1 MARTNFAGP
10 INEGSV
16 QQNTGTEYTP
26 GQTRNVGFVTSTQ
39 SFYFDYTSI
48 NFTVDDNRFFAAST
62 DTGAQT
68 LLETDVSG
76 IEINGNKHAMTISFS
91 SAGNDAGAG
100 TTATV
105 VGTDVFNQSQTET
118 LTLAAAAATVQ
129 TAAAFSTLTSVTFSA
144 APLGGGCKCGLLIE
158 DKVTF
163 LCQSAFNGY
172 PLSQTSSTVN
182 KNLANNINIPAWS
195 RITGLRWLNVVA
207 FNPGGNLTAEIG
219 ANQHTA
225 ADTWT
230 LDMNYFV
237 GTTGDIKGLGHYNMP
252 VDLDVATGAQ
262 TKNILNVSGSDTTP
276 YENDKLLALTVL
288 QTTSVGSTGEAII
301 YVDYVQGVNNTN

>member
-16 QQNTGTEYTP
+16 QQNTGTEFTP
-26 GQTRNVGFVTSTQ
+26 SKTRNVGFVTSTQ

-48 NFTVDDNRFFAAST
+48 NFTADDNRFFTAST
-62 DTGAQT
+62 STGAQT
-68 LLETDVSG
+68 LLTTEVSG
-76 IEINGNKHAMTISFS
+76 ITINGNRHAMTISFS

-129 TAAAFSTLTSVTFSA
+129 TAAAFNTLTSVTFSA
-144 APLGGGCKCGLLIE
+144 APLGGGCKCGLLVE

-163 LCQSAFNGY
+163 LCQSPFNGY
-172 PLSQTSSTVN
+172 PLSQTSSTTD

-207 FNPGGNLTAEIG
+207 FDPTTLTAEIG

-230 LDMNYFV
+230 LDMNYFAGV
-237 GTTGDIKGLGHYNMP
+237 TGDIKALGHYNMP

-262 TKNILNVSGSDTTP
+262 TKNILNVSGSDTSP
-276 YENDKLLALTVL
+276 YENDKLLAITVL
-288 QTTSVGSTGEAII
+288 RTGSAPTTGEAII

>member
-16 QQNTGTEYTP
+16 QQNTGTEFTP
-26 GQTRNVGFVTSTQ
+26 SKTRNVGFVTSTQ

-48 NFTVDDNRFFAAST
+48 NFTADDNRFFAAST
-62 DTGAQT
+62 STGAQT
-68 LLETDVSG
+68 LLTTEVSG
-76 IEINGNKHAMTISFS
+76 ISINGNRHAMTISFS
-91 SAGNDAGAG
+91 SAGNDSGAG

-105 VGTDVFNQSQTET
+105 VGTDVFNQDQTET
-118 LTLAAAAATVQ
+118 LTLATAGNHVQ
-129 TAAAFSTLTSVTFSA
+129 TAAAFNTLTSVTFSA
-144 APLGGGCKCGLLIE
+144 APLGGGCKCGLLVE

-163 LCQSAFNGY
+163 LCQSPYNGY
-172 PLSQTSSTVN
+172 PLSQDGDTTD

-195 RITGLRWLNVVA
+195 RITGLRWINVVA
-207 FNPGGNLTAEIG
+207 FDSTTLTAELG

-230 LDMNYFV
+230 LDMNYFAGV
-237 GTTGDIKGLGHYNMP
+237 TGDIKAIGHFNMP
-252 VDLDVATGAQ
+252 IDLDVATGAQ
-262 TKNILNVSGSDTTP
+262 TKNILNVSGSDTSP
-276 YENDKLLALTVL
+276 YENDKLLAITVL
-288 QTTSVGSTGEAII
+288 RTGTAPTAGEAII

>member
-16 QQNTGTEYTP
+16 QQNTGTEFTP
-26 GQTRNVGFVTSTQ
+26 SQTRNVGFVTSTQ

-48 NFTVDDNRFFAAST
+48 NFTADDNRFFTAST
-62 DTGAQT
+62 SSGAQT
-68 LLETDVSG
+68 LLTTEVSG
-76 IEINGNKHAMTISFS
+76 ISINGNRHAMTISFS
-91 SAGNDAGAG
+91 SAGNDSGAG
-100 TTATV
+100 TTVTV
-105 VGTDVFNQSQTET
+105 VGTDVFNQAQTET
-118 LTLAAAAATVQ
+118 LTLATAGNHVQ
-129 TAAAFSTLTSVTFSA
+129 TAAAFNTLSTVTFSA
-144 APLGGGCKCGLLIE
+144 APLGAGCKCGLLVE
-158 DKVTF
+158 DKVTM
-163 LCQSAFNGY
+163 LCQSSFNGY
-172 PLSQTSSTVN
+172 PLAQTSTSVD

-207 FNPGGNLTAEIG
+207 FDTTTLTAEIG

-230 LDMNYFV
+230 LDMNYFAGV
-237 GTTGDIKGLGHYNMP
+237 TGDIKALGHFNMP

-276 YENDKLLALTVL
+276 YENDKLLALSILRTG
-288 QTTSVGSTGEAII
+288 TTPTTGEAII
-301 YVDYVQGVNNTN
+301 YVDYIQGVNNTN

>member
-16 QQNTGTEYTP
+16 QQNTGTEFTP
-26 GQTRNVGFVTSTQ
+26 SKTRNVGFVTSTQ

-48 NFTVDDNRFFAAST
+48 NFTADDNRFFAAST
-62 DTGAQT
+62 STGAQT
-68 LLETDVSG
+68 LLTTEVSG
-76 IEINGNKHAMTISFS
+76 ISINGNRHAMTISFS
-91 SAGNDAGAG
+91 SAGNDSGAG

-118 LTLAAAAATVQ
+118 LTLATAGNHVQ
-129 TAAAFSTLTSVTFSA
+129 TAAAFNTLTSVTFSA
-144 APLGGGCKCGLLIE
+144 APLGGGCKCGLLVE

-163 LCQSAFNGY
+163 LCQSPYNGY
-172 PLSQTSSTVN
+172 PLSQDGDTTD

-195 RITGLRWLNVVA
+195 RITGLRWINVVA
-207 FNPGGNLTAEIG
+207 FDSTTLTAELG

-230 LDMNYFV
+230 LDMNYFAGV
-237 GTTGDIKGLGHYNMP
+237 TGDIKAVGHFNMP
-252 VDLDVATGAQ
+252 TDLDVATGAQ
-262 TKNILNVSGSDTTP
+262 TKNILNVSGSDTSP
-276 YENDKLLALTVL
+276 YENDKLLAITVL
-288 QTTSVGSTGEAII
+288 RTGTAPTAGEAII

>member
-16 QQNTGTEYTP
+16 QQNTGTEFTP
-26 GQTRNVGFVTSTQ
+26 SKTRNVGFVTSTQ

-48 NFTVDDNRFFAAST
+48 NFTADDNRFFAAST
-62 DTGAQT
+62 STGAQT
-68 LLETDVSG
+68 LLTTEVSG
-76 IEINGNKHAMTISFS
+76 ISINGNRHAMTISFS
-91 SAGNDAGAG
+91 SAGNDSGAG

-105 VGTDVFNQSQTET
+105 VGTDVFNQDQTET
-118 LTLAAAAATVQ
+118 LTLATAGNHVQ
-129 TAAAFSTLTSVTFSA
+129 TAAAFNTLTSVTFSA
-144 APLGGGCKCGLLIE
+144 APLGGGCKCGLLVE

-163 LCQSAFNGY
+163 LCQSPYNGY
-172 PLSQTSSTVN
+172 PLSQDGDTTD

-195 RITGLRWLNVVA
+195 RITGLRWINVVA
-207 FNPGGNLTAEIG
+207 FDSTTLTAELG

-230 LDMNYFV
+230 LDMNYFAGV
-237 GTTGDIKGLGHYNMP
+237 TGDIKAIGHFNMP
-252 VDLDVATGAQ
+252 IVLDVATGAQ
-262 TKNILNVSGSDTTP
+262 TNNILNVSGSDTSP
-276 YENDKLLALTVL
+276 YENDKLLAITVL
-288 QTTSVGSTGEAII
+288 RTGTAPTAGEAII

>member
-16 QQNTGTEYTP
+16 QQNTGTEFTP
-26 GQTRNVGFVTSTQ
+26 SKTRNVGFVTSTQ

-48 NFTVDDNRFFAAST
+48 NFTADDNRFFAAST
-62 DTGAQT
+62 STGAQT
-68 LLETDVSG
+68 LLTTEVSG
-76 IEINGNKHAMTISFS
+76 ISINGNRHAMTISFS
-91 SAGNDAGAG
+91 SAGNDSGAG

-105 VGTDVFNQSQTET
+105 VGTDVFNQAQTET
-118 LTLAAAAATVQ
+118 LTLATAGNHVQ
-129 TAAAFSTLTSVTFSA
+129 TAAAFNTLDSVTFSA
-144 APLGGGCKCGLLIE
+144 APLGGGCKCGVLVE

-163 LCQSAFNGY
+163 LCQSPFNGY
-172 PLSQTSSTVN
+172 PLSQTSSSVD

-207 FNPGGNLTAEIG
+207 FDPTTLTAEIG

-230 LDMNYFV
+230 LDMNYFAGV
-237 GTTGDIKGLGHYNMP
+237 TGDIKALGHFNMP

-276 YENDKLLALTVL
+276 YENDKLLAITVL
-288 QTTSVGSTGEAII
+288 RTGTAPTAGEAII